1 MWNGSKTLGGTE
13 MTNDEPSVAVIIGPI
28 VIALLGVGMVMG
40 SEISETGNIT
50 QGRNGGI
57 IFCTE
62 KPKECSLEYQYL
74 KLKET
79 QK

>member
-1 MWNGSKTLGGTE
+1 MTDENAPFEFIAIIVAIVLFAGGT
-13 MTNDEPSVAVIIGPI
+13 VV
-28 VIALLGVGMVMG
+28 G

-50 QGRNGGI
+50 QGRNQGI

-62 KPKECSLEYQYL
+62 KPKECAVEYTYL

>member
-1 MWNGSKTLGGTE
+1 

-50 QGRNGGI
+50 QGRNEGI
-57 IFCTE
+57 LKQRI
-62 KPKECSLEYQYL
+62 SLNERG
-74 KLKET
+74 T
-79 QK
+79 TND

>member
-1 MWNGSKTLGGTE
+1 
-13 MTNDEPSVAVIIGPI
+13 MTNENAPFEF
-28 VIALLGVGMVMG
+28 IALIVAIVLFAGGMVMG

-50 QGRNGGI
+50 QGRNEGI
-57 IFCTE
+57 VFCSE
-62 KPKECSLEYQYL
+62 KPKECAVEYQYI

>member
-1 MWNGSKTLGGTE
+1 MNNYEAPYG
-13 MTNDEPSVAVIIGPI
+13 VIFGFIA
-28 VIALLGVGMVMG
+28 IALFTSGMVTGMVMG

-50 QGRNGGI
+50 QGRNQGI

-62 KPKECSLEYQYL
+62 KPKECKIEYTYL
-74 KLKET
+74 KLKSN

>member
-1 MWNGSKTLGGTE
+1 MNLKNTLLAFPLQFPLFVALIVAFAIFAGG
-13 MTNDEPSVAVIIGPI
+13 AF
-28 VIALLGVGMVMG
+28 MG
-40 SEISETGNIT
+40 SEISEIGNIT
-50 QGRNGGI
+50 QGRNEGI

-62 KPKECSLEYQYL
+62 KPKECAVEYQYI

>member
-1 MWNGSKTLGGTE
+1 
-13 MTNDEPSVAVIIGPI
+13 MTDDETPFGI
-28 VIALLGVGMVMG
+28 IALIVAFAIFGGGVIMG

-50 QGRNGGI
+50 EGKNQGI
-57 IFCTE
+57 VFCME
-62 KPKECSLEYQYL
+62 KQKECTVEYQYI

>member
-1 MWNGSKTLGGTE
+1 MNNYEAPYGIIFGFIAIVLFVAGT
-13 MTNDEPSVAVIIGPI
+13 VV
-28 VIALLGVGMVMG
+28 G

-50 QGRNGGI
+50 QGRNQGI

-62 KPKECSLEYQYL
+62 KPKECAVEYSYI
-74 KLKET
+74 KLKEA

>member
-1 MWNGSKTLGGTE
+1 
-13 MTNDEPSVAVIIGPI
+13 
-28 VIALLGVGMVMG
+28 MG

-50 QGRNGGI
+50 EGKNQGI
-57 IFCTE
+57 VFCME
-62 KPKECSLEYQYL
+62 KQKECTVEYQYI